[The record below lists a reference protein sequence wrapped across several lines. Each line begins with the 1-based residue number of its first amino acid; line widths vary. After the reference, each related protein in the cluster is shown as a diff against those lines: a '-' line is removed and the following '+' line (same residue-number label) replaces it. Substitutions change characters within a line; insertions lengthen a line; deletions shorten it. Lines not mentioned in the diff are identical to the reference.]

1 MGGPAFIPASEL
13 LARGRPGDSIVCT
26 DGARSISWADFAAR
40 AGGIAQALQ
49 ARTERRWLIRCEH
62 PLDFIAALLAVLHAK
77 ARAVIAPGPQPAML
91 EQLRPAYDAVIGDG
105 APSTLDVR
113 RIAPRRHDFGGIAP
127 RTAMIDLFTSGST
140 GEPKRIE
147 KSLAQ
152 LETEAAALES
162 CWGKAV
168 GRATMVATVPHH
180 HIYGMLFRL
189 VWPLASGRAFDAALC
204 ADPRLLLD
212 VLARAGDAVLVSSP
226 AHLTRLP
233 ELISLDS
240 LRPAARRIF
249 SSGGALPAA
258 TALEYKRRFGAAP
271 TEVYGS
277 TESGGVGWRE
287 QDGSEDRAAWTPFAG
302 MGLRLDPQGALCL
315 RSPYLADEAWLTMG
329 DAAEL
334 LPGGRFRLNG
344 RLDRVVKIE
353 GKRISLPELEHALR
367 QHPWVLDAAVVPL
380 SGGKELLG
388 AVVVLREASRLDEGR
403 EPLVGAL
410 REFLLQRFERVLVP
424 RQWRF
429 PERLPADERGKLT
442 ASGLGAMFRQQ
453 GGDAPAA

>member
-1 MGGPAFIPASEL
+1 
-13 LARGRPGDSIVCT
+13 
-26 DGARSISWADFAAR
+26 
-40 AGGIAQALQ
+40 
-49 ARTERRWLIRCEH
+49 
-62 PLDFIAALLAVLHAK
+62 
-77 ARAVIAPGPQPAML
+77 
-91 EQLRPAYDAVIGDG
+91 
-105 APSTLDVR
+105 
-113 RIAPRRHDFGGIAP
+113 
-127 RTAMIDLFTSGST
+127 
-140 GEPKRIE
+140 
-147 KSLAQ
+147 
-152 LETEAAALES
+152 
-162 CWGKAV
+162 
-168 GRATMVATVPHH
+168 MVATVPHH

-189 VWPLASGRAFDAALC
+189 IWPLASGRLFDASLC

-212 VLARAGDAVLVSSP
+212 TLGRAGDAVLVSSP

-240 LRPAARRIF
+240 LRAAARRIF
-249 SSGGALPAA
+249 SSGGPLPAA
-258 TALEYKRRFGAAP
+258 TALEYKRRLGAPP

-277 TESGGVGWRE
+277 TESGGVAWRE
-287 QDGSEDRAAWTPFAG
+287 QDGSEEGAAWTPFAG

-315 RSPYLADEAWLTMG
+315 RSPYLADDAWLTMG

-334 LPGGRFRLNG
+334 LPDGRFRLKG

-380 SGGKELLG
+380 AGGKELLG
-388 AVVVLREASRLDEGR
+388 AVVVLREASRLREGR

-442 ASGLGAMFRQQ
+442 ASGLGAMFQQ
-453 GGDAPAA
+453 RGGDAPAA

>member
-1 MGGPAFIPASEL
+1 
-13 LARGRPGDSIVCT
+13 
-26 DGARSISWADFAAR
+26 
-40 AGGIAQALQ
+40 
-49 ARTERRWLIRCEH
+49 
-62 PLDFIAALLAVLHAK
+62 
-77 ARAVIAPGPQPAML
+77 
-91 EQLRPAYDAVIGDG
+91 VIGDG
-105 APSTLDVR
+105 AGSTLELR
-113 RIAPRRHDFGGIAP
+113 RIAPRRRDFGGIAP
-127 RTAMIDLFTSGST
+127 RTAMIDLFTSGSS
-140 GEPKRIE
+140 GEPKRVE

-152 LETEAAALES
+152 LETEAAALEA
-162 CWGKAV
+162 CWGNAI
-168 GRATMVATVPHH
+168 GPATMVATVPHH

-189 VWPLASGRAFDAALC
+189 IWPLASGRPFDTSLC
-204 ADPRLLLD
+204 AEPALLLD
-212 VLARAGDAVLVSSP
+212 TLARAGDAVLVSSP
-226 AHLTRLP
+226 AHLARLP
-233 ELISLDS
+233 ELISLES

-249 SSGGALPAA
+249 SSGGPLPAA
-258 TALEYKRRFGAAP
+258 AALEYKRRLGAAP

-277 TESGGVGWRE
+277 TESGGIAWRE
-287 QDGSEDRAAWTPFAG
+287 QDAGEDGAAWTPFAG
-302 MGLRLDPQGALCL
+302 MRLRLDPQGALCL
-315 RSPYLADEAWLTMG
+315 RSPYLADDAWLTMG

-334 LPGGRFRLNG
+334 LPDGRFRLKG

-380 SGGKELLG
+380 AGGKELLG

-410 REFLLQRFERVLVP
+410 RAFLLQRFERVLVP

-429 PERLPADERGKLT
+429 PARLPADERGKLT